1 VSLHPLVDLSL
12 DKEVRKAAGFRAAAA
27 ALQGEEL
34 GRLYREEVERAPRR
48 GEAGRRYLVA
58 YNSRLA
64 ATRRPSSDADHLALA
79 LVDHAQRSGE
89 PLPLPDEAG
98 AVQWVHAHVPLK
110 GSAGTGEEELP
121 RGVSHIDLL
130 GLGPADRLVVGR
142 VRFVAPTATRGGTGD
157 TPLRAL
163 LEGLAHCAI
172 VQANRDALS
181 AEIAAK
187 AGRGAADAPPLLIL
201 LGSPRYWE
209 LCRRREAQKGAA
221 WIKELERLAQE
232 IDQAVGV
239 AVIPLACQLQ
249 GDPGWSYPQGSP
261 VFDAP
266 PRLVRAWEYGA
277 GRVRPKP
284 RPKPKSADASQ
295 RPVEADPSRPIRS
308 YSLSDVYAPGDR
320 IAHPTL
326 GLGVVQSVAG
336 PGKISVLFGDRRSL
350 LVHAR
355 PVAAPVPEPSAPAA
369 HD

>member
-27 ALQGEEL
+27 ALQGEQL

-48 GEAGRRYLVA
+48 GGAGRRYLVA

-64 ATRRPSSDADHLALA
+64 AGRRESADAEHLALA
-79 LVDHAQRSGE
+79 LVDQAQRSAQA
-89 PLPLPDEAG
+89 LALPDDAG
-98 AVQWVHAHVPLK
+98 TVQWAHAHIPLK
-110 GSAGTGEEELP
+110 GGGGAGEDELP

-130 GLGPADRLVVGR
+130 GLGSEGRLVVGR
-142 VRFVAPTATRGGTGD
+142 VRFAAPSATRGGTGD

-163 LEGLAHCAI
+163 LEGLVHCAI
-172 VQANRDALS
+172 AQANRETLAV
-181 AEIAAK
+181 EIAAK
-187 AGRGAADAPPLLIL
+187 VGRSAADAPPMLIL

-221 WIKELERLAQE
+221 WIREIERLAQE
-232 IDQAVGV
+232 IDQALGV
-239 AVIPLACQLQ
+239 TVIPLACQLQ
-249 GDPGWSYPQGSP
+249 GDPGWSYPEGTP
-261 VFDAP
+261 VLDAP
-266 PRLVRAWEYGA
+266 PRLARAWEYGA
-277 GRVRPKP
+277 GRVRTRA
-284 RPKPKSADASQ
+284 RPKPKAADVSQ
-295 RPVEADPSRPIRS
+295 RPVEADLSRPVRS
-308 YSLSDVYAPGDR
+308 YALTDVYAPGDR

-336 PGKISVLFGDRRSL
+336 PGKISVLFGERRSL

-355 PVAAPVPEPSAPAA
+355 PTAVAPERSAPAA